1 MPHGDLV
8 SNNLKNPDYCSVFG
22 PSATVVVDTEC
33 YQLGI
38 GWCPSQDRC
47 HVKIA
52 RHSCN
57 SMAMQV
63 QVEVEEEGEGE
74 GGGNI

>member
-1 MPHGDLV
+1 M
-8 SNNLKNPDYCSVFG
+8 
-22 PSATVVVDTEC
+22 VVDTEC

-47 HVKIA
+47 HVEIA
-52 RHSCN
+52 RHNCN

-63 QVEVEEEGEGE
+63 EEEEEKEEEEGEGE
-74 GGGNI
+74 GEGGNI